1 MEYYERIKELR
12 LQHKETQREV
22 AALLQTS
29 QQAYMKYEKGIN
41 ELPIWRLVL
50 LCRHYQVSA
59 DYILGLRDEPTR
71 NDE

>member
-12 LQHKETQREV
+12 IQHQETQREV

-41 ELPIWRLVL
+41 EMPIWRLVL
-50 LCRHYQVSA
+50 VCRHYQVSA
-59 DYILGLRDEPTR
+59 DYILGLSEEKTK
-71 NDE
+71 